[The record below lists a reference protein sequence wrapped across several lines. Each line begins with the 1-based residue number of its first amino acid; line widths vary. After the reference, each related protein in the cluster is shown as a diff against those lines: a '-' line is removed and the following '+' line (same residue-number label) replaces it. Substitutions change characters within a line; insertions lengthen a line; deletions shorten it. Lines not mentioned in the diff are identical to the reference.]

1 MNLSDIVAPDE
12 LLCRYLLSRSQFSPQ
27 KKRVKSSAFLPPPDL
42 KLSVFRIIGLTE
54 ENIWEIGEE
63 EVVQKQPTPKTL
75 YGRAEIIAAI
85 VQNVGLTIDPDNDP
99 PRHANILGWPEEKS
113 EKKLIALEL
122 SESAKLKL
130 RS

>member
-27 KKRVKSSAFLPPPDL
+27 KKKVKSSAFLPPPDL
-42 KLSVFRIIGLTE
+42 RLSIFRVVGLTE
-54 ENIWEIGEE
+54 DTIWEISEK
-63 EVVQKQPTPKTL
+63 EVVQKQSTPKTL
-75 YGRAEIIAAI
+75 YGRAEVMATT
-85 VQNVGLTIDPDNDP
+85 VRETGLTIDPDNDP

-113 EKKLIALEL
+113 EQKLIALEL